1 MTTIIPPR
9 TVRSA
14 PNGQGP
20 HADLTSRPTGVTL
33 LADRAQAIGILLVCA
48 GICRLAYMG

>member
-1 MTTIIPPR
+1 MSMRLTR
-9 TVRSA
+9 W
-14 PNGQGP
+14 
-20 HADLTSRPTGVTL
+20 LTSRATTREDPRGDAGPPASPL